1 MSWKH
6 AKQRNKNAEVSYDVT
21 ARTVPSVHDIVVYRA
36 TSGAQSARQPSKRDE
51 YQSGKIDS
59 GDMNHPAARPNT
71 ARHPFKINDSKV
83 ENAIKHK
90 TRSIYQVDYL
100 GAPQGCVSLF

>member
-51 YQSGKIDS
+51 YQSGKTDS